1 MTWKSKSRRSVKAID
16 EISTLETE
24 FDAFAVQ
31 FNYSDNHFDD
41 LSMGGSAPR
50 IYLLHIEIDQTSK
63 HKPFRK

>member
-1 MTWKSKSRRSVKAID
+1 MIQKSKSRQLVTSRD

-31 FNYSDNHFDD
+31 FNYSDSHFDD
-41 LSMGGSAPR
+41 LSMGGSTPR
-50 IYLLHIEIDQTSK
+50 IYLLHIEVDQISK